1 MLKRA
6 YLRALFEIYI
16 NHVVDREN
24 ENFNETIGSQEISEI
39 LSKEIIPQIDSK
51 NIYQYLEGLVKFR
64 KQEGTDMVWDTR
76 R

>member
-39 LSKEIIPQIDSK
+39 LSKEIIP
-51 NIYQYLEGLVKFR
+51 
-64 KQEGTDMVWDTR
+64 
-76 R
+76 